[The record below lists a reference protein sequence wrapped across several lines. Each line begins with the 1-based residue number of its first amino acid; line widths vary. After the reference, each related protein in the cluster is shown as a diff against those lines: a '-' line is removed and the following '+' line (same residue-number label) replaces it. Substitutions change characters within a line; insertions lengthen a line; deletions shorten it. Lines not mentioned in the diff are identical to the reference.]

1 MSTPTILVTGATG
14 KIGSAV
20 TEQLL
25 DGGGAK
31 VRALVHR
38 KDARSDRLRELGAE
52 VVVADMFDPQHV
64 ESAVRGVQRISYV
77 PPWHPHVL
85 NSGVLFA
92 TAAQRAGVEAIVGVT
107 QWLANPS
114 HPAISTRQM
123 WLLDRLFDRIPG
135 VAHVTV
141 NPGFFA
147 SGYLLPLPLATLFG
161 VFPGP
166 TGGGRNAPASNEDI
180 ARVMVAALLDPA
192 RHAGRTYH
200 PTGPEMLSGDDMAR
214 IIGEVVGRRVR
225 HVEISVPQ
233 MLKAFRADGA
243 RLGLDDFLQA
253 QLRWFL
259 EETRLGTW
267 EAGGVTTDVRDVA
280 GVEPETFGSIVR
292 RTLERRP
299 DARRTFGNYARE
311 VWSALRTIVTPAI
324 DVERFERQQQH
335 PRPPDPQ
342 LSGESTRWAE
352 EHGVSLASR
361 TVPVRRILDRMA
373 S

>member
-25 DGGGAK
+25 KHGEVK
-31 VRALVHR
+31 VRALVRR
-38 KDARSDRLRELGAE
+38 KDGRSERLQKLGAE
-52 VVVADMFDPQHV
+52 LVLADMFDPQQV
-64 ESAVRGVQRISYV
+64 ETAVRGVQRIAYV

-92 TAAQRAGVEAIVGVT
+92 TAAQRGGVEAIVGVT
-107 QWLANPS
+107 QWLASPT

-147 SGYLLPLPLATLFG
+147 ADYLLPLPLATLFG
-161 VFPGP
+161 IFPWP
-166 TGGGRNAPASNEDI
+166 AGGGRNAPASNEDI
-180 ARVMVAALLDPA
+180 ARVMVGGLLDPE
-192 RHAGRTYH
+192 RHAGHTYH
-200 PTGPEMLSGDDMAR
+200 PTGPEMLSGGDMAR
-214 IIGEVVGRRVR
+214 IIGEVVDRPVR
-225 HVEISVPQ
+225 HVDISGPQ
-233 MLKAFRADGA
+233 MMRALRADG
-243 RLGLDDFLQA
+243 RRFGMDDFLQA
-253 QLRWFL
+253 QFRWFL

-267 EAGGVTTDVRDVA
+267 EVGGVTTHVRDVA
-280 GVEPETFGSIVR
+280 GVEPESFESIVR
-292 RTLERRP
+292 RTLSRRP
-299 DARRTFGNYARE
+299 DAQRTLGNYLRE
-311 VWSALRTIVTPAI
+311 LWSALRTVVTPGI

-335 PRPPDPQ
+335 PCPPAPE
-342 LSGESTRWAE
+342 LSGESGRWAE
-352 EHGVSLASR
+352 EHGVRLATRVTS
-361 TVPVRRILDRMA
+361 VRSIPARSA

>member
-14 KIGSAV
+14 KIGTAV

-25 DGGGAK
+25 EHGEVK
-31 VRALVHR
+31 VRALVRR
-38 KDARSDRLRELGAE
+38 KDGRSERLQKLGAE
-52 VVVADMFDPQHV
+52 LVLADLFDPPQV
-64 ESAVRGVQRISYV
+64 EAAVRGVQRIAYL

-92 TAAQRAGVEAIVGVT
+92 GGAQRAGVEAIVGLT
-107 QWLANPS
+107 QWLASPT

-123 WLLDRLFDRIPG
+123 WLLDRLLDRIPG

-147 SGYLLPLPLATLFG
+147 ADYLLPLPLATLFG
-161 VFPGP
+161 IFPWP
-166 TGGGRNAPASNEDI
+166 AGGGRNAPASNEDI
-180 ARVMVAALLDPA
+180 ARVMVASLLDPE

-200 PTGPEMLSGDDMAR
+200 PTGPQMLSGADMAR

-225 HVEISVPQ
+225 HVDISGPQ
-233 MLKAFRADGA
+233 MMRALRVAG
-243 RLGLDDFLQA
+243 RRFGMDDFLQA
-253 QLRWFL
+253 QFRWFL

-267 EAGGVTTDVRDVA
+267 EVGGVTTHVRDVA
-280 GVEPETFGSIVR
+280 GVEPESFESIVR
-292 RTLERRP
+292 RTLSRRP
-299 DARRTFGNYARE
+299 DAQRTLGNYLRE
-311 VWSALRTIVTPAI
+311 LWSAFRTAVTPGI

-335 PRPPDPQ
+335 PRPPTPE
-342 LSGESTRWAE
+342 LSGESGRWAE
-352 EHGVSLASR
+352 EHGVRLLTKVA
-361 TVPVRRILDRMA
+361 PVRSIPVRSA

>member
-25 DGGGAK
+25 DHGEVK
-31 VRALVHR
+31 VRALVRR
-38 KDARSDRLRELGAE
+38 KDPRSERLHRLGAE
-52 VVVADMFDPQHV
+52 VVIADMFDPQQV
-64 ESAVRGVQRISYV
+64 EAAVRGVQRIAYV

-92 TAAQRAGVEAIVGVT
+92 TVAARAGVEAIVGLT

-161 VFPGP
+161 IFPWP

-180 ARVMVAALLDPA
+180 ARVMVEALLDPG

-200 PTGPEMLSGDDMAR
+200 PTGPQMLSGDDMAR

-225 HVEISVPQ
+225 HVDVPGPQ
-233 MLKAFRADGA
+233 MMKALRADGP

-267 EAGGVTTDVRDVA
+267 EVGGVTTHVRDLA
-280 GVEPETFGSIVR
+280 GVEPESFGTIVR

-299 DARRTFGNYARE
+299 DARRTLGNYARE
-311 VWSALRTIVTPAI
+311 AWSGLRTVITPAI
-324 DVERFERQQQH
+324 DVERFERLQQH

-342 LSGESTRWAE
+342 LSGESVRWAE
-352 EHGVSLASR
+352 EHGVRLASA
-361 TVPVRRILDRMA
+361 PPAVRRIPARMA

>member
-14 KIGSAV
+14 KIGSAIA
-20 TEQLL
+20 EQLL
-25 DGGGAK
+25 GRAGSK
-31 VRALVHR
+31 VRALVRR

-52 VVVADMFDPQHV
+52 VVIADLFDPQQV
-64 ESAVRGVQRISYV
+64 EVAVRGVQRIAYV

-92 TAAQRAGVEAIVGVT
+92 TAAQRSGVEAIVGVT

-123 WLLDRLFDRIPG
+123 WLLDRLFDRVPG

-147 SGYLLPLPLATLFG
+147 SNYLLPLQLATLFG
-161 VFPGP
+161 IFPWP

-180 ARVMVAALLDPA
+180 ARVMVAALLDPG

-200 PTGPEMLSGDDMAR
+200 PTGPQMLSGDDMAR
-214 IIGEVVGRRVR
+214 IIGDVVGRRVR
-225 HVEISVPQ
+225 HVEVSGPQ
-233 MLKAFRADGA
+233 MMKALRAGGR
-243 RLGLDDFLQA
+243 RLGMDDFLQA
-253 QLRWFL
+253 QFRWFL

-280 GVEPETFGSIVR
+280 GVEPESFGIIVR
-292 RTLERRP
+292 RTLDRRP

-311 VWSALRTIVTPAI
+311 LWGALRTAVTPAL
-324 DVERFERQQQH
+324 DVDRFERQQQH
-335 PRPPDPQ
+335 PQPPHPQ

-352 EHGVSLASR
+352 EHGVGLASR
-361 TVPVRRILDRMA
+361 AAPVRPIPARMA

>member
-20 TEQLL
+20 AEQLL
-25 DGGGAK
+25 ERGTAK
-31 VRALVHR
+31 VRALAHR
-38 KDARSDRLRELGAE
+38 KDARSERLHRLGAE
-52 VVVADMFDPQHV
+52 VVVADMFDPQQV
-64 ESAVRGVQRISYV
+64 EAAVRGVQRIAYV

-107 QWLANPS
+107 QWLASPS

-123 WLLDRLFDRIPG
+123 WLLDRLFDRMHG

-161 VFPGP
+161 IFPGP

-180 ARVMVAALLDPA
+180 ARVMVGGLLDPE

-200 PTGPEMLSGDDMAR
+200 TTGPEMLSGSDMAR

-233 MLKAFRADGA
+233 MMRALRADGP

-267 EAGGVTTDVRDVA
+267 EAGGVTTHVRDVA
-280 GVEPETFGSIVR
+280 GVEPESFESIVR
-292 RTLERRP
+292 RTLAQRP
-299 DARRTFGNYARE
+299 DARRTFGNYLRE
-311 VWSALRTIVTPAI
+311 LWSALRTAVTSAI

-335 PRPPDPQ
+335 PQPPNPQ

-352 EHGVSLASR
+352 EHGVGLASR
-361 TVPVRRILDRMA
+361 AAPVRSISARIA

>member
-1 MSTPTILVTGATG
+1 MSTPTILVTGAAG
-14 KIGSAV
+14 RIGSAV
-20 TEQLL
+20 AEQLL
-25 DGGGAK
+25 DHAGVK
-31 VRALVHR
+31 VRALVRR
-38 KDARSDRLRELGAE
+38 KDARSDRLHGLGAE
-52 VVVADMFDPQHV
+52 VVIADMFDPQQV
-64 ESAVRGVQRISYV
+64 ETAVRGVQRIAYV

-92 TAAQRAGVEAIVGVT
+92 TAAQRAGVEAIVGLT

-123 WLLDRLFDRIPG
+123 WLLDRLFDRLPG

-147 SGYLLPLPLATLFG
+147 ANYLLPLPLASLFG
-161 VFPGP
+161 IFPWP

-180 ARVMVAALLDPA
+180 ARVMVAALLDPG
-192 RHAGRTYH
+192 RHAERTYH
-200 PTGPEMLSGDDMAR
+200 PTGPEMLSGGDMAR
-214 IIGEVVGRRVR
+214 IISEVVGRRVR
-225 HVEISVPQ
+225 HVDVSGPQ
-233 MLKAFRADGA
+233 MMKAIRADGP
-243 RLGLDDFLQA
+243 RLGMDDFLQA
-253 QLRWFL
+253 QFRWFL

-267 EAGGVTTDVRDVA
+267 ESGGVTTDVHDVA
-280 GVEPETFGSIVR
+280 GVEPESFGSIVR

-311 VWSALRTIVTPAI
+311 VWSALRTVVTAAI
-324 DVERFERQQQH
+324 DVERFEGQQQH

-352 EHGVSLASR
+352 EHGVGLASR
-361 TVPVRRILDRMA
+361 AAPVRRIPTRMA